1 MTEPRRDAVSLIVAN
16 NITAARRRNGWR
28 LADVS
33 DRTEQAGK
41 RVGVSTLSRIE
52 NGRDGH
58 RTVVISVDDL
68 VALAAAFETSPED
81 LLTEQTPNCSAC
93 LDAPPPGFTCNA
105 CRSTAG

>member
-1 MTEPRRDAVSLIVAN
+1 VTEPRRDAVSLIVAN
-16 NITAARRRNGWR
+16 NITANRRRLGWR

-68 VALAAAFETSPED
+68 VALAAAFDTSPEN
-81 LLTEQTPNCSAC
+81 LLTERTPNCAAC
-93 LDAPPPGFTCNA
+93 MDAPPPGFA
-105 CRSTAG
+105 CRTCGAEA